1 MACWDLLSNLSLS
14 FSLSYPLFSFLVTAC
29 VYDFQGL
36 RVPFPAA
43 AGAGRV
49 DHGRVQC
56 QNQQEGVPFSKIYRV
71 ESWIIGSFIFEMILR
86 WRWLCFYILFVCRLG
101 RTRRGWR
108 CCPRAPNWSPGSL
121 FGGRC
126 RWTSRSSIRRRTC
139 RWRRPL
145 STCRPPWWPKMGCHW
160 STTWLTSGLLCQTL
174 IITCRVRDRIW

>member
-71 ESWIIGSFIFEMILR
+71 ESWIIGSFIFEMIYDEDDYA
-86 WRWLCFYILFVCRLG
+86 FTYYLFAGWVEHAVAGAAVPG
-101 RTRRGWR
+101 RPTGRRDR
-108 CCPRAPNWSPGSL
+108 CSGAAAVEHHVLQYVGGHVAG
-121 FGGRC
+121 GGR
-126 RWTSRSSIRRRTC
+126 
-139 RWRRPL
+139 
-145 STCRPPWWPKMGCHW
+145 
-160 STTWLTSGLLCQTL
+160 
-174 IITCRVRDRIW
+174 